1 MLSELFQNSE
11 STLLLFLNHECGEEG
26 GDRFEERAMMMRQ
39 VREKRRRERER
50 ERERRRGRREEDK
63 KGKGESEYIHI
74 GCIMICCNQPLLH
87 TNYTTLHYDIM

>member
-39 VREKRRRERER
+39 VGEKRGREGGRKREEGREEREGGRKRKGKRERMR
-50 ERERRRGRREEDK
+50 
-63 KGKGESEYIHI
+63 IPT
-74 GCIMICCNQPLLH
+74 C
-87 TNYTTLHYDIM
+87 

>member
-1 MLSELFQNSE
+1 MFQNSE

-50 ERERRRGRREEDK
+50 EREEGEGGRKIKREREREM
-63 KGKGESEYIHI
+63 ESI
-74 GCIMICCNQPLLH
+74 P
-87 TNYTTLHYDIM
+87 TLDAL

>member
-39 VREKRRRERER
+39 VGEKRGREERE
-50 ERERRRGRREEDK
+50 EGRRGERQRRKGGRKEEK
-63 KGKGESEYIHI
+63 REGRESVYVPT
-74 GCIMICCNQPLLH
+74 C
-87 TNYTTLHYDIM
+87 